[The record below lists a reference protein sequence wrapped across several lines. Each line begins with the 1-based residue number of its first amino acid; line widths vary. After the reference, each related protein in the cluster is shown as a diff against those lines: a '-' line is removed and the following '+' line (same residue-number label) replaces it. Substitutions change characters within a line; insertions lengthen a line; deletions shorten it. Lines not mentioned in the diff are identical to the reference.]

1 MCALKFSLRKT
12 YERLMKAYERLR
24 TDLGGEE
31 NAAGKS
37 CILSYVLYQ
46 LGLGCRKKKY
56 SSYFTLKKLIQETR
70 SLQNHW
76 QD

>member
-1 MCALKFSLRKT
+1 MCALQFSMET
-12 YERLMKAYERLR
+12 GLMKDS

-37 CILSYVLYQ
+37 YILSYVLYQ
-46 LGLGCRKKKY
+46 LGLRCRKNKY
-56 SSYFTLKKLIQETR
+56 SSYVKLKKLIQEIG

-76 QD
+76 QDWSRL